1 MLWFMG
7 NVLQTTIYV
16 YKLSAG
22 SNPFLWSNWRV
33 FSMVF
38 VDKPGLG
45 RIRSLVLLFLGS
57 AHFSTGSG
65 LKFGLFS
72 SGGSNKVS
80 KLGFDGGTASLFKWV
95 WSLTCQTFKNQFY
108 VFYVWPNTNNNRYI
122 KIRIHFL
129 PISGGSIIHLKKNF
143 SIKITMINEILLLV
157 FPLAT

>member
-1 MLWFMG
+1 MFYKPQFMCISL
-7 NVLQTTIYV
+7 VLDQTLFIGV
-16 YKLSAG
+16 
-22 SNPFLWSNWRV
+22 NWRA

-38 VDKPGLG
+38 VDKPGSG
-45 RIRSLVLLFLGS
+45 RIRSLILLYLGS

-65 LKFGLFS
+65 LKFGLFCS
-72 SGGSNKVS
+72 EGSNRGS
-80 KLGFDGGTASLFKWV
+80 KWGFDGGTASLFKWL
-95 WSLTCQTFKNQFY
+95 WSLTCQIFKNQFY

-129 PISGGSIIHLKKNF
+129 PISSGSIIHLKKNF